1 MRIFVSTGEPSGDH
15 HAANLVH
22 ALKAREP
29 GVEVVG
35 FGGPRFEAAGGKLLF
50 PLVDL
55 AVMWFLRVLLNYHKF
70 VAVAN
75 QAERYFRE
83 QKPDAV
89 VLIDYPGFH
98 WHIARRAKKYGI
110 PVVYYVPPQLWAW
123 AGWRVKKIKRSF
135 DRLLCSLPFEPEWYA
150 KRGVNFAEYVGHPF
164 FDELA
169 ERTLDAAFLS
179 QQRQKGV
186 PIVAILPGS
195 RGQEIERNAPL
206 LLKAAAEVAAKR
218 PGTRFL
224 VACHKPAHAERI
236 TAMMAAKG
244 LTIPNLELHQGRTP
258 EIMRL
263 ATLALSVSGSVSL
276 ELMAEALP
284 TVILYKIRPID
295 LFIARPFIRA
305 KYITLVNLLADEPVM
320 PEYLT
325 DRDVSS
331 ELAGWALKWLND
343 PEARAERVERLAALR
358 NRVARPGAAG
368 RAAERI
374 VALVAERRAAAKL
387 LPALRGP
394 HAKAAET
401 APRRV

>member
-22 ALKAREP
+22 ALKARAP

-35 FGGPRFEAAGGKLLF
+35 FGGPRFEAAGATLLF

-70 VAVAN
+70 VAVVN
-75 QAERYFRE
+75 QADDYFRT
-83 QKPDAV
+83 QRPDAV
-89 VLIDYPGFH
+89 VLIDYPGLH

-110 PVVYYVPPQLWAW
+110 PVIYYVPPQLWAW
-123 AGWRVKKIKRSF
+123 AGWRVKKVQRFF
-135 DRLLCSLPFEPEWYA
+135 DRLLCSLPFEPDWYA
-150 KRGVNFAEYVGHPF
+150 QRGVPFAEYVGHPF

-169 ERTLDAAFLS
+169 ERTLDAAFLAK
-179 QQRQKGV
+179 QRQQGG

-206 LLKAAAEVAAKR
+206 LLKAAAEVATKR

-224 VACHKPAHAERI
+224 VACHKPAHADRI
-236 TAMMAAKG
+236 RALIQAQR
-244 LTIPNLELHQGRTP
+244 LDIPQLEIHQGRTP
-258 EIMRL
+258 EIMRA

-284 TVILYKIRPID
+284 TVILYKVRPID
-295 LFIARPFIRA
+295 LVIARPFIKS

-325 DRDVSS
+325 DRDVSG
-331 ELAGWALKWLND
+331 ELAGWALQWLND
-343 PEARAERVERLAALR
+343 PEARADRVERLAALR
-358 NRVARPGAAG
+358 DRVARPGAAA
-368 RAAERI
+368 RAADRI
-374 VALVAERRAAAKL
+374 VSLVQQHQPPA
-387 LPALRGP
+387 PALRGP
-394 HAKAAET
+394 HTAAPSQ
-401 APRRV
+401 AARRV